1 MGRAS
6 DRRLAQMRSFI
17 LRTLDDII
25 RSEIKDPRLGM
36 FCLTDVRLARDL
48 TSAEVSVSALGD
60 PQAVHQ
66 TCRVLQ
72 AAAPLLWN
80 RLRRQTD
87 LRSVPQL
94 RFTPDL
100 TGQYQEEISKLLS
113 TIPRPADEPEGIA
126 EMEVAGDPDPDE
138 EA

>member
-25 RSEIKDPRLGM
+25 RGELKDPRLGM
-36 FCLTDVRLARDL
+36 FCLTDVRLSRDF

-60 PQAVHQ
+60 SQAVQ
-66 TCRVLQ
+66 ATCRVLE

-87 LRSVPQL
+87 LRSVPRL

-100 TGQYQEEISKLLS
+100 AGQYQEEISKLLS
-113 TIPRPADEPEGIA
+113 AIPRPADEPEAIA
-126 EMEVAGDPDPDE
+126 EMEVVGDPDPDE